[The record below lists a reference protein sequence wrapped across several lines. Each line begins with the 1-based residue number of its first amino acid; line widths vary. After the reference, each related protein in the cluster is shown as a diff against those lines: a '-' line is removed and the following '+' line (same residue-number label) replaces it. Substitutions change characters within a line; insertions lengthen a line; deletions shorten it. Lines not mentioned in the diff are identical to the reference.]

1 MLLVYARLLAPP
13 SINYYEGPPLTPNL
27 ADWNMIGNKF
37 FEPKKITSWSF
48 LNLSKAQ
55 LSKHSFT
62 HFIHALEVCGMGPEI
77 PDPIDIKA
85 PGLQGIGDDDHN
97 DKSIRDKME
106 EMSKKKVGIVLVILP
121 VKSAPLYA
129 RVKYWADVRFGM
141 I

>member
-1 MLLVYARLLAPP
+1 MLLVHARLLAPP
-13 SINYYEGPPLTPNL
+13 SINYCEGHSLFPEL
-27 ADWNMIGNKF
+27 ANWNMIGKKF
-37 FEPKKITSWSF
+37 FKRTQITCWSYF
-48 LNLSKAQ
+48 NLSKEK

-62 HFIHALEVCGMGPEI
+62 DFKNALRVCGMGEKI
-77 PDPIDIKA
+77 PDPIEFEA
-85 PGLQGIGDDDHN
+85 ELQGNGDDDRN

-129 RVKYWADVRFGM
+129 RVKYWADVVFGT